1 MKIRLKLDKEFHLI
15 DPIFFKKKFRY
26 IFQSFLASIALMV
39 VLIIGDNIAQGAI
52 IAGIAGTAALI
63 SFAPHSYASS
73 TRRVLG
79 GHLLSVIVGGSSI
92 FLISLFSID
101 YTSASNLIIYINSS
115 ICIGILIIL
124 MGILNCEHAPAAGCL
139 LGLTYS
145 GIDLNS
151 VAFIIFS
158 AVILSLI
165 RIILL
170 KWIKNLV

>member
-26 IFQSFLASIALMV
+26 ILQSFLASIALMV
-39 VLIIGDNIAQGAI
+39 VLLIGDNIAQGAI

-73 TRRVLG
+73 TRRVVG

>member
-39 VLIIGDNIAQGAI
+39 VLLIGDNIAQGAI

-73 TRRVLG
+73 TRRVVG

-158 AVILSLI
+158 AAILSLI

>member
-39 VLIIGDNIAQGAI
+39 VLLIGDNIAQGAI

-158 AVILSLI
+158 AAILSLI

>member
-1 MKIRLKLDKEFHLI
+1 
-15 DPIFFKKKFRY
+15 
-26 IFQSFLASIALMV
+26 MV
-39 VLIIGDNIAQGAI
+39 VLLIGDNIAQGAI

-73 TRRVLG
+73 TRRVVG

-158 AVILSLI
+158 AAILSLI

>member
-39 VLIIGDNIAQGAI
+39 VLLIGDNIAQGAI

-73 TRRVLG
+73 TRRVVG

-115 ICIGILIIL
+115 ICIGVLIIL

-158 AVILSLI
+158 AAILSLI

>member
-73 TRRVLG
+73 TRRVVG

-158 AVILSLI
+158 AAILSLI

>member
-39 VLIIGDNIAQGAI
+39 VLIVGDNIAQGAI

-73 TRRVLG
+73 TRRVVG
-79 GHLLSVIVGGSSI
+79 GHLLSVTVGGSSI

-158 AVILSLI
+158 AAILSLI

>member
-39 VLIIGDNIAQGAI
+39 VLIVGDNIAQGAI

-73 TRRVLG
+73 TRRVVG

-158 AVILSLI
+158 AAILSLI

>member
-1 MKIRLKLDKEFHLI
+1 MKIRLKLDREFHLI
-15 DPIFFKKKFRY
+15 DPVFFKKKFRY

-39 VLIIGDNIAQGAI
+39 VLIVGDNIAQGAI

-73 TRRVLG
+73 TRRVVG

-124 MGILNCEHAPAAGCL
+124 MGVLNCEHAPAAGCL